1 MTNTKKDCPTTRT
14 SIFPGPNGSSRAQRT
29 PAGSPSFPS
38 PSEKNRRITWRIRR
52 VAERIR
58 ASLPDVKLL
67 FVLRDPIERAF
78 SNYLWSKKNRLETLP
93 FDEAVATEAT
103 REAHYPTEY
112 RYSRPFSYVSRG
124 MYAVH
129 LRPYYAAFPRE
140 QIRVVLLEDL
150 EAHPEAGIDAICQF
164 LGVSP
169 LRTSGERHRRVNTA
183 REGSQQLDPRTRDKL
198 KEVYRQPNRQLTE
211 LLQRDLSPW
220 S

>member
-1 MTNTKKDCPTTRT
+1 MENP
-14 SIFPGPNGSSRAQRT
+14 
-29 PAGSPSFPS
+29 
-38 PSEKNRRITWRIRR
+38 R

-67 FVLRDPIERAF
+67 FVLRDPIERTF

-93 FDEAVATEAT
+93 FDEAVATEAK
-103 REAHYPTEY
+103 REANYPPEY
-112 RYSRPFSYVSRG
+112 RYSRPFSYVARG

-129 LRPYYAAFPRE
+129 LRPYSAAFPRE
-140 QIRVVLLEDL
+140 QIRVVLVEDL

-169 LRTSGERHRRVNTA
+169 LGTSGERHRGVNTA
-183 REGSQQLDPRTRDKL
+183 REGSEQLDPRTRDKL
-198 KEVYRQPNRQLTE
+198 KEVYRQPNRQLAE
-211 LLQRDLSPW
+211 LLQRDLSHW